1 MTRSRYVRHAFGVGI
16 ALTLVFIVVAPA
28 SAALVTSFPLPR
40 TLRNADRIAPGPDA
54 ALWFT
59 QAAFQKHTN
68 ALGRITTEGAASV
81 VAIPAGSSVLA
92 LTAGPDGALWYAGL
106 GRGGGGRLGQVT
118 AAGANEFALPGEPF
132 SANAI
137 VTGPDQALWFTADDR
152 IGRRAPDGVLTFFR
166 VPGATS
172 LERIVAA
179 PDALWFITDSEQ
191 GTIGR
196 ITTSGTIRLFPVPS
210 TLSAEDIAVS
220 ADGAI
225 WFTSDVGNQIGQ
237 MTPSGRLRTYTLPN
251 QPDSPTA
258 ITAGF
263 DGAIWFTSLDIG
275 RITPTGEFTEISVPD
290 RRGYQFNFP
299 EAITTGPDG
308 AIWFT
313 QQAGDGNTD
322 DGSESSQIGKIDLPR
337 IGKQLLVTRLADR
350 PMRGPGNH
358 LLRVQYTATRK
369 ASGLLRLHLPGR
381 PALRRRVRA
390 HAGSNSVTMRL
401 PRKPGTYRLLL
412 SLGLPNQSASDTGQV
427 TVAR

>member
-1 MTRSRYVRHAFGVGI
+1 M
-16 ALTLVFIVVAPA
+16 LTLVLIVVAPA

-59 QAAFQKHTN
+59 QGAFQEHTS
-68 ALGRITTEGAASV
+68 ALGRITTGGAASV
-81 VAIPAGSSVLA
+81 VAIPAGSSALA
-92 LTAGPDGALWYAGL
+92 LTAGPDRALWYAGM
-106 GRGGGGRLGQVT
+106 GRSGGGRLGRVT
-118 AAGANEFALPGEPF
+118 ADGVNEFALPGEPF

-137 VTGPDQALWFTADDR
+137 VTGPDQALWFTADGR
-152 IGRRAPDGVLTFFR
+152 IGRRAPNGVLTFFR

-172 LERIVAA
+172 LKRIVAA
-179 PDALWFITDSEQ
+179 PDALWFITDSER

-196 ITTSGTIRLFPVPS
+196 ITTSGIRLFPVPS
-210 TLSAEDIAVS
+210 RVSAEDIAVG

-225 WFTSDVGNQIGQ
+225 WFTSDVGNQIGRIA
-237 MTPSGRLRTYTLPN
+237 PSGRVRTYTLPN

-258 ITAGF
+258 ITAGS

-275 RITPTGEFTEISVPD
+275 RITPTGEFTEISVPE
-290 RRGYQFNFP
+290 RRGYEFNFP

-313 QQAGDGNTD
+313 QQADDGGNTD
-322 DGSESSQIGKIDLPR
+322 NGSESSQIGKIDLPR
-337 IGKQLLVTRLADR
+337 IGKSLLVTRLEDR
-350 PMRGPGNH
+350 PMRGRRNH

-412 SLGLPNQSASDTGQV
+412 SLSLPNQSASDRGKV
-427 TVAR
+427 TVQR